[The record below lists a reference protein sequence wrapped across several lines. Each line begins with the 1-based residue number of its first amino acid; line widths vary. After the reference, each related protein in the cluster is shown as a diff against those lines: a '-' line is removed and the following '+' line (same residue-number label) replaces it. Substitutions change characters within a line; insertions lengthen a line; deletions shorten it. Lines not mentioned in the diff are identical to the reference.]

1 LDQHKSLDF
10 AERWVRDGIHVC
22 CVPAYF
28 AALDVDMSYA
38 KALIENARSRNVR
51 ITYAHILL
59 RAAALTLAAN
69 PDLHKMVCGCSEYRP
84 AEVDIALSVSGE
96 MAAAP
101 LLVIEGAERKKLA
114 GIADE
119 IVRRTAEVRAADRR
133 IGQLLRRWGW
143 LLPLGVLRRAI
154 LRALFRNYRFR
165 RKGAGTF
172 QLSVVPG
179 VDSIVSPVFSSSAAL
194 FAGAVRDRV
203 IALDGMP
210 VVRPVITLT
219 CCADHRVWDGNAG
232 ARFLT
237 GIQKVLESSVLF
249 DELAGASA

>member
-1 LDQHKSLDF
+1 
-10 AERWVRDGIHVC
+10 
-22 CVPAYF
+22 
-28 AALDVDMSYA
+28 MSYA

-101 LLVIEGAERKKLA
+101 LLVIQGAERKKLA
-114 GIADE
+114 GVADE
-119 IVRRTAEVRAADRR
+119 IVRRT
-133 IGQLLRRWGW
+133 
-143 LLPLGVLRRAI
+143 
-154 LRALFRNYRFR
+154 
-165 RKGAGTF
+165 GAGTF